1 MFSKGLNTPL
11 VLSVFYLFFFSLF
24 PPIAHLVMSSHLM
37 PVEIED
43 EFIMELR
50 ETLTI
55 TGISFSKK
63 STLKQYCLHYEWNGI
78 QYTYRD
84 NVNDPLETVM

>member
-1 MFSKGLNTPL
+1 MFSKGLNTSL
-11 VLSVFYLFFFSLF
+11 ALSDFYLLFFSLF
-24 PPIAHLVMSSHLM
+24 PLIAHLVMSSHLM

>member
-11 VLSVFYLFFFSLF
+11 VLSVFHLFFFSLF